1 MMAEDNVYSEQEL
14 SKMAD
19 ELLSAAGETE
29 LIPEPPKAKK
39 SSRKKE
45 AQVDEAVSIIADVL
59 SRHRLEP
66 KEA

>member
-29 LIPEPPKAKK
+29 LIERAAQAEEKELPQEGGRAGAAPPRPRR
-39 SSRKKE
+39 SG
-45 AQVDEAVSIIADVL
+45 
-59 SRHRLEP
+59 
-66 KEA
+66 